1 MTYTSSLLANLEAVG
16 WIVGAMVLVAALE
29 AGLPLRAQRSA
40 TRAHRHPNL
49 ALTAIAFVT
58 NAVLGAALALA
69 LAWLEV
75 RSLGLLHAVALPPA
89 LATVV
94 VVVALDLAFYAAHVA
109 HHAHPA
115 LWRLH
120 RVHHSDPAIDV
131 TTAVRQ
137 HPGESIVRFAFLA
150 AAAAALGA
158 SPAAFALYRGASAL
172 NALLEHAN
180 LRLPGG
186 LDRWLGLV
194 LVTPDMHKVHHSRA
208 QAETDSNY
216 GNLLSVFDRLFGV
229 LTPSA
234 RGREVAYGLEGC
246 DDPAGQTTLGLL
258 ALPFRASEAPAAA
271 RGAAVEGA

>member
-40 TRAHRHPNL
+40 SRAHRAPNL
-49 ALTAIAFVT
+49 ALTAIAFAT
-58 NAVLGAALALA
+58 NAILGSALALA
-69 LAWLEV
+69 LAWLEG
-75 RSLGLLHAVALPPA
+75 RGLGLLHAVALPPA
-89 LATVV
+89 LATAVV
-94 VVVALDLAFYAAHVA
+94 VVTLDLAFYAAHVA
-109 HHAHPA
+109 HHAHPV

-120 RVHHSDPAIDV
+120 RVHHSDLAIDV

-150 AAAAALGA
+150 AGAVALGA
-158 SPAAFALYRGASAL
+158 SPAAFALYRAASAL

-180 LRLPGG
+180 LRLPAR

-194 LVTPDMHKVHHSRA
+194 LVTPDMHKVHHSRT

-216 GNLLSVFDRLFGV
+216 GNLLSVFDRLFSV
-229 LTPSA
+229 LTPSS
-234 RGREVAYGLEGC
+234 RGREVAYGLEGF
-246 DDPAGQTTLGLL
+246 DDPASQTTLGLL
-258 ALPFRASEAPAAA
+258 ALPFRGGGTPADAP
-271 RGAAVEGA
+271 GAAVEHA